1 MAFASE
7 LRPIIGAAAAIT
19 ATAVLVWFGTGLDPA
34 WPLLWFAPLPV
45 LLHAGRAGLRSTA
58 GVAFVGWL
66 IGNLNLWSYMHQS
79 IETPFGVTFGIVAGF
94 ALVFTLAVLLYR
106 ALLWRGAAWYALL
119 AFPAAW
125 VAFEYLLNLAWVNG
139 TGFNLA
145 YTQLA
150 FLPFLQIAS
159 LTGPWG
165 MSFLLFLFSA
175 AIATSW
181 HLWRHQRGTAA
192 AIVGATPFGV
202 IAAVLIF
209 GAVRLAMP
217 QQGHTMQIGLVAT
230 DTHGM
235 AGAGTPA
242 MQVFREYATR
252 IAALAARGAQVVV
265 LPEKSAVVDAA
276 TQPAVDAFFG
286 SLSNR
291 TGATVAI
298 GVTYEAADKT
308 EYNQARL
315 YRPFKP
321 VLTYVKHHLLPP
333 FESGFTPGKTLT
345 TFAMPDARLGVE
357 ICKDMDFTPLSR
369 KYGRRGDG
377 LVLVPAIDFDVDRT
391 FHGHM
396 AIMRGVESGFTVARS
411 ARRGYLTVSDD
422 HGRIV
427 GQARSDSASFAT
439 VLANVPVAHDRTLFL
454 AWGDWFAWVAMAIL
468 GSTLLKLVW
477 LCVPVLREVERAGT
491 PQG

>member
-1 MAFASE
+1 M
-7 LRPIIGAAAAIT
+7 R
-19 ATAVLVWFGTGLDPA
+19 
-34 WPLLWFAPLPV
+34 
-45 LLHAGRAGLRSTA
+45 
-58 GVAFVGWL
+58 
-66 IGNLNLWSYMHQS
+66 
-79 IETPFGVTFGIVAGF
+79 
-94 ALVFTLAVLLYR
+94 
-106 ALLWRGAAWYALL
+106 
-119 AFPAAW
+119 
-125 VAFEYLLNLAWVNG
+125 
-139 TGFNLA
+139 
-145 YTQLA
+145 
-150 FLPFLQIAS
+150 
-159 LTGPWG
+159 
-165 MSFLLFLFSA
+165 
-175 AIATSW
+175 
-181 HLWRHQRGTAA
+181 
-192 AIVGATPFGV
+192 
-202 IAAVLIF
+202 
-209 GAVRLAMP
+209 
-217 QQGHTMQIGLVAT
+217 IGLVAT

-235 AGAGTPA
+235 AGTGTPA

-291 TGATVAI
+291 TGTAIAI

-321 VLTYVKHHLLPP
+321 VLTYGKHHLLPP
-333 FESGFTPGKTLT
+333 FESGFTPGKMLT
-345 TFAMPDARLGVE
+345 TFATPDARLGVE

-377 LVLVPAIDFDVDRT
+377 LVLVLVPAIDFDVDRT

-411 ARRGYLTVSDD
+411 ARREYLTVSDD
-422 HGRIV
+422 RGRIP
-427 GQARSDSASFAT
+427 GQARSDSASYAT
-439 VLANVPVAHDRTLFL
+439 ALVNAPVAHDGTLFL
-454 AWGDWFAWVAMAIL
+454 AWGDWLAWDAMAIL

-477 LCVPVLREVERAGT
+477 LCVPVLREVERAGA